1 MAQGLRLNNGNT
13 FNIVD
18 VVAERQ
24 YAQFS
29 AGTIIGLA
37 AGEIPAEWLD
47 LSSYI
52 NADWEPEM
60 TVGHPYGYVHYLNN
74 LDTISNLQPYLEWVN
89 NNGAFIWGDAYK
101 GGMYICKRSATT
113 YNIYMF
119 CGSGIYESD
128 NNYMRFYIHDYATT
142 QDLTE
147 DQIKHVTI
155 LHTIFDNVE
164 VNRYCVWYPGV
175 WGDIGSSIE
184 LYAAPHYD
192 NPLDPD
198 QITEVVYTAGT
209 VKALSECLVDNTQ
222 ITVNPIGWADNF
234 QTPKYA
240 IATYINT
247 AGYPNTYTLFPS
259 QEIGERGYSDDP
271 DYIQKGSWWGG
282 DGNKVTQDPNTGST
296 NSTGG
301 GYGVPSQTSI
311 PCGGTGDHQYD
322 SDGTTAGFF
331 TIFEMS
337 ESNMSDFNAWLM
349 DKTLDTGAIWS
360 AIWDALKRVY
370 QQPLDLVL
378 GAAAIKHDLRE
389 KAASQEIKFAGIGTE
404 IFAPTAYQYQTLD
417 MGSIEINEQ
426 YKSFMDYNGY
436 SETLI
441 YLPMIGY
448 QSLEQ
453 NDIMGSTLHLVYQ
466 IDNLTGACIAQLE
479 VKRSKRIEMSDTDD
493 TDIESYLYT
502 FQGNCFEQLPLTAN
516 DWQQA
521 FASTLNICTGA
532 VSSAASAIAGNPAG
546 ALGGVAGI
554 AKDALNLKP
563 SIKHASST
571 SSCFGMMDGVKPY
584 LILKRPIRGIPGDL
598 AKFYGYRCSKSTYI
612 KECQGYT
619 KVYNAAN
626 LADNIPC
633 TDEEKKEIEE
643 LLMNG
648 IIV

>member
-1 MAQGLRLNNGNT
+1 MSQGLRLNNGNT
-13 FNIVD
+13 YNVVDIVWD
-18 VVAERQ
+18 RQ
-24 YAQFS
+24 YADYSPGS
-29 AGTIIGLA
+29 AFGLA
-37 AGEIPAEWLD
+37 AGEIPLEWINAL
-47 LSSYI
+47 SYI
-52 NADWEPEM
+52 DDDWEPEI
-60 TVGHPYGYVHYLNN
+60 TIDTPYGVVHN
-74 LDTISNLQPYLEWVN
+74 LASRDTIANLQPYLDWVN

-101 GGMYICKRSATT
+101 GGMYVCKRTATS

-119 CGSGIYESD
+119 CGSGIYEAD
-128 NNYMRFYIHDYATT
+128 PNQMIFYIHDYPTT
-142 QDLTE
+142 QNLSAEQMRTVA
-147 DQIKHVTI
+147 IF
-155 LHTIFDNVE
+155 HTIYQAGDTDVYNVYYGGTTNDGTYCTSHE
-164 VNRYCVWYPGV
+164 VSAVPDY
-175 WGDIGSSIE
+175 S
-184 LYAAPHYD
+184 
-192 NPLDPD
+192 NPLDP
-198 QITEVVYTAGT
+198 
-209 VKALSECLVDNTQ
+209 TQ
-222 ITVNPIGWADNF
+222 ITSAPYTLEEATARPVNEFIANNLQYVVNPIGLGSNF
-234 QTPKYA
+234 QTPQIMV
-240 IATYINT
+240 IANKGLDDYIKI
-247 AGYPNTYTLFPS
+247 S
-259 QEIGERGYSDDP
+259 QSIGTRGYNDDP

-282 DGNKVTQDPNTGST
+282 DGNKVSKDPNTGTS

-301 GYGVPSQTSI
+301 GYGVPSQYTE

-337 ESNMSDFNAWLM
+337 ESDMADFNAWLM
-349 DKTLDTGAIWS
+349 DKALDTGAIWS
-360 AIWDALKRVY
+360 GIWDALKRVY

-404 IFAPTAYQYQTLD
+404 IFATTAYQYQTLD

-479 VKRSKRIEMSDTDD
+479 VKRSKRSEMSDTDD

-516 DWQQA
+516 EWQQA
-521 FASTLNICTGA
+521 FSSALNICTGA

-546 ALGGVAGI
+546 ALGGVANI

-571 SSCFGMMDGVKPY
+571 SSCFGMMDCVQPY
-584 LILKRPIRGIPGDL
+584 LILKRPIRGIPGNL

-633 TDEEKKEIEE
+633 TDDEKKEIEE